1 MIMQGLEGDSLEKQ
15 SQFQRETVTLRVT
28 EVARILGISRG
39 SAYEA
44 IQRGEIPHI
53 RIGRRVLVPKK
64 ALDRFLNGEV
74 KGIQD

>member
-1 MIMQGLEGDSLEKQ
+1 LEKQ
-15 SQFQRETVTLRVT
+15 GQFYTEKVTLRVT
-28 EVARILGISRG
+28 EVAKILGISRG

-64 ALDRFLNGEV
+64 ALDKFLDGVMTKES
-74 KGIQD
+74 